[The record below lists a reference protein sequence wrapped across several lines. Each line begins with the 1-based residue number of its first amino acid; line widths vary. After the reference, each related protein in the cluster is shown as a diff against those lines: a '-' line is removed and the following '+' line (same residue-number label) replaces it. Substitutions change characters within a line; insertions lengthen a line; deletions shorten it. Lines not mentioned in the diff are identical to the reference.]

1 MHAGSCDK
9 ARYWRKNREPRRI
22 RIVRLTHNKTL
33 ALMFNEKTPATKPTI
48 KRRDG
53 MKLREK
59 ARQQFVARDGIIAAK
74 RHLYLTR

>member
-1 MHAGSCDK
+1 M
-9 ARYWRKNREPRRI
+9 
-22 RIVRLTHNKTL
+22 RLTHNKTL
-33 ALMFNEKTPATKPTI
+33 ALMFNEKTTATKPTI

>member
-9 ARYWRKNREPRRI
+9 ARYWRKNANRGASG
-22 RIVRLTHNKTL
+22 IVRLTHNKTL

-59 ARQQFVARDGIIAAK
+59 SATAIRRA
-74 RHLYLTR
+74 